1 MKRKRKLRFTQC
13 ETKTCDMEL
22 GGKEEGEQ
30 LLKEVKVMSFSTM
43 SNVHKAKY
51 NMCVCGSKNY
61 LCFIKRIGGSVKAI
75 CICFMLNSITT
86 YLSS

>member
-1 MKRKRKLRFTQC
+1 MKLRHATWNW
-13 ETKTCDMEL
+13 

-51 NMCVCGSKNY
+51 NMCVCGSKNS
-61 LCFIKRIGGSVKAI
+61 LFFQKIGGSVKAI